1 MGPELRQ
8 VVQTIM
14 SDLGMGEDQS
24 KIDALEQYL
33 EENLSTFF
41 SEDSYMSSVIKMGA
55 EKSFTSHSARI
66 KEFLTRGI
74 GGGTIMEGAGPT
86 GASPAPDISIGELS
100 PFQKEHLSKEETET
114 IYTARA
120 ILEGLMKR
128 ERDASFWSVY
138 RIASILAGSISRIFP
153 SNSENPSFVCAI
165 FVMVSHRSVV
175 L

>member
-74 GGGTIMEGAGPT
+74 GGGTIMGDAGPT
-86 GASPAPDISIGELS
+86 APSSPSDVAIGELS
-100 PFQKEHLSKEETET
+100 PFQKANLSKEETET
-114 IYTARA
+114 IQTARA
-120 ILEGLMKR
+120 ILKR
-128 ERDASFWSVY
+128 CP
-138 RIASILAGSISRIFP
+138 LSISITTTTRSPNSKDPTAVPRYSCSLLLQVRSLLVRITRHEISP
-153 SNSENPSFVCAI
+153 
-165 FVMVSHRSVV
+165 
-175 L
+175 

>member
-74 GGGTIMEGAGPT
+74 GGEQLWETRGRLLRHLHHAHRGCLLHEAWILGRPLACGIQDQLL
-86 GASPAPDISIGELS
+86 AIIRVVELRIVS
-100 PFQKEHLSKEETET
+100 SGLDEPEHL
-114 IYTARA
+114 
-120 ILEGLMKR
+120 
-128 ERDASFWSVY
+128 V
-138 RIASILAGSISRIFP
+138 GSI
-153 SNSENPSFVCAI
+153 
-165 FVMVSHRSVV
+165 
-175 L
+175 

>member
-55 EKSFTSHSARI
+55 EKS
-66 KEFLTRGI
+66 
-74 GGGTIMEGAGPT
+74 
-86 GASPAPDISIGELS
+86 LS
-100 PFQKEHLSKEETET
+100 PFT
-114 IYTARA
+114 IPLRIGAQNPECACSSGYT
-120 ILEGLMKR
+120 
-128 ERDASFWSVY
+128 Y
-138 RIASILAGSISRIFP
+138 R
-153 SNSENPSFVCAI
+153 
-165 FVMVSHRSVV
+165 
-175 L
+175 